1 MFGEEVVVIEMK
13 PVEEKPVEEPVKKRG
28 VGFADAP
35 QESKAED
42 SNEVCM
48 AATS

>member
-1 MFGEEVVVIEMK
+1 MFGEEVVVIET
-13 PVEEKPVEEPVKKRG
+13 KPVEEPVKKRG

-48 AATS
+48 AVTS